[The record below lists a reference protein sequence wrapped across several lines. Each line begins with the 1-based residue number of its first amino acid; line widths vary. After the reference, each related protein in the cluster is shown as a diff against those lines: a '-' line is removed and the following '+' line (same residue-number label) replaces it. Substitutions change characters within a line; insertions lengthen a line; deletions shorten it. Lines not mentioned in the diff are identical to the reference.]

1 MASITAGEFKGL
13 RSWVLEG
20 EAIRVVVLPDLGTKM
35 ASLVHRRTGR
45 ELLYQRDDWPVLRR
59 PPYGASFGDYDLS
72 GFDEMFPTI
81 DVCHYAGGVWDGT
94 RLPDHG
100 EVWAVP
106 WQCRVEGAALVA
118 SVHGWRLPYRLEKR
132 VYLAGAAAV
141 RLDYTATNL
150 AGEDLN
156 VLWAAHPLCACTEAT
171 RIVLPP
177 GTTTVVNTFGG
188 SQRFAGYGARADW
201 PEMTTRAGERSRLD
215 RIGPPSLRRAE
226 KYWVD
231 GPVAAGWAA
240 LHHTDT
246 GEALG
251 FAWPSDTVPYLGVW
265 VTEGGYGG
273 HYHAALEP
281 ATAAMDRPDVAHQ
294 WGRGWTLPA
303 YGSISWYLTLAIGQV
318 ASVSAVT
325 PAGEVVA

>member
-1 MASITAGEFKGL
+1 MAVISISEFKGQ
-13 RSWVLEG
+13 RSWVLRNDAVE
-20 EAIRVVVLPDLGTKM
+20 VVLLPNLGAKM

-45 ELLYQRDDWPVLRR
+45 ELLYQRADWPVLPQ

-81 DVCHYAGGVWDGT
+81 DACRYTGGVWDGT
-94 RLPDHG
+94 LLPDHG

-106 WQCRVEGAALVA
+106 WQCEAVDDTLVA

-132 VYLAGAAAV
+132 LALVGASAV
-141 RLDYTATNL
+141 RTDYTATNL
-150 AGEDLN
+150 AGEALH

-177 GTTTVVNTFGG
+177 GTTRVVNTFPG
-188 SQRFAGYGARADW
+188 SARFAGYGAYGDW
-201 PEMTTRAGERSRLD
+201 PEMTTTDGGRSRLD
-215 RIGPPSLRRAE
+215 VIGPSSLGRAD

-231 GPVAAGWAA
+231 GRVAAGWAA

-251 FAWPSDTVPYLGVW
+251 FAWTADTVPYLGIW

-281 ATAAMDRPDVAHQ
+281 ATAAMDRPDVAARY
-294 WGRGWTLPA
+294 GRASVLPA
-303 YGSISWYLTLAIGQV
+303 YGRLTWSLTLAIGQV
-318 ASVSAVT
+318 GTVRGVT
-325 PAGEVVA
+325 LDGTVLA